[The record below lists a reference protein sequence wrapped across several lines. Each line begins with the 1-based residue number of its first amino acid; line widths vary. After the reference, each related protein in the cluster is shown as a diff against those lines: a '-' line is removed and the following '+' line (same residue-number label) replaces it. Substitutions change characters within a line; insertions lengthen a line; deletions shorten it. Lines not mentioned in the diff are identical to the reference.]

1 MKPTKTKEVAFL
13 KGQIRKALSGFYYIY
28 ADGQTYQ
35 TRARGN
41 FRNRKIT
48 PLVGDEVMF
57 ESDSL
62 IDGYLL
68 EVFPRHNELV
78 RPPVANVDQGV
89 IVMSMVEPNFSYNLL
104 DRFLVTLEEKEITP
118 IIYLTKIDL
127 LTGDEA
133 VKVADIQQVYG
144 ELYSVIAATNT
155 SDEEA
160 VRELEQSFPERLTVF
175 MGQSGAG
182 KSTLLNK
189 ISPDL
194 QLATNEISEALGR
207 GKHTTRHVEL
217 LPLLDGLVA
226 DTPGFSSIDFLE
238 METTELPKQFPEF
251 VKAAHLCKFRECMHR
266 KEPGCE
272 VKALVE
278 TGEIAQTRYDN
289 YLQFLS
295 EIENRKPMYKKK

>member
-127 LTGDEA
+127 LTGDET

-144 ELYSVIAATNT
+144 ELYSVIAATST
-155 SDEEA
+155 GDEEA
-160 VRELEQSFPERLTVF
+160 VRELEQFFPERLTVF

-217 LPLLDGLVA
+217 LPLFDGLVA

>member
-1 MKPTKTKEVAFL
+1 MVFL

-28 ADGQTYQ
+28 TDGETYQ

-41 FRNRKIT
+41 FRNRNIT

-57 ESDSL
+57 ESDNRT
-62 IDGYLL
+62 DGYLL
-68 EVFPRHNELV
+68 EVYPRQNELV

-104 DRFLVTLEEKEITP
+104 DRFLVTLEDKRIDP
-118 IIYLTKIDL
+118 IIYLTKVDL
-127 LTGDEA
+127 LTETEQAHLAEIKKIYEA
-133 VKVADIQQVYG
+133 IGYP
-144 ELYSVIAATNT
+144 VIAATKEN
-155 SDEEA
+155 DEQA
-160 VRELEQSFPERLTVF
+160 IHALEQYFPESLTVF

-189 ISPDL
+189 ISPEL
-194 QLATNEISEALGR
+194 QLATNEISESLGR

-217 LPLLDGLVA
+217 LPLYDGLVA

-251 VKAAHLCKFRECMHR
+251 VEASASCKFRECMHR

-272 VKALVE
+272 VKQRVE
-278 TGEIAQTRYDN
+278 AGTIAQTRYDN
-289 YLQFLS
+289 YLQFLL
-295 EIENRKPMYKKK
+295 EIENRRPIYKKK